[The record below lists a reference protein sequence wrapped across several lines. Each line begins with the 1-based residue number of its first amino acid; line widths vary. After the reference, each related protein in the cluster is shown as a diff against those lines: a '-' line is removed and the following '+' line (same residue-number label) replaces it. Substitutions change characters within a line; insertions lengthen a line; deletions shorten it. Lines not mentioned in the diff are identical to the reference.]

1 MVRRMK
7 VVRVVQRGEVFGDVF
22 APPSKSYTHR
32 AVFVASLAEG
42 TSVINSPLISRDT
55 RATIGAVMSFG
66 ASVEQQES
74 SLLVEGLRRPR
85 VPENVIDAM
94 NSGTTLRIATAVASL
109 ADGGYTVLTGDE
121 SLRRRPMGP
130 LLEAL
135 NQLGVE
141 AWSTRGNG
149 CAPVVVKG
157 KGNIAGTCSI
167 RGDVSSQFV
176 SGLVVAGSASE
187 GGLEVRMTGDVVSRP
202 YIEATCEVVRRFGGR
217 VSFEGNE
224 VKVEGGG
231 LEPKEFTVPGDFG
244 LASFLMAVPVLMGGS
259 LRVWNLDRSLPQA
272 DAAILDVL
280 SRMGARFREGRDHVE
295 LYGSELRGVEVD
307 LRDAPDLLPVVAVL
321 ACFAEGET
329 VVRGVRHAR
338 YKESDRITVLAR
350 ELRKAGVDV
359 EELSDGLVIRG
370 STLREAVLDP
380 EGDHRLFMAFSIL
393 SLASQGKIATLGLES
408 VDVSYPE
415 FLRDLTS
422 MGCEVE
428 VRDAG

>member
-1 MVRRMK
+1 
-7 VVRVVQRGEVFGDVF
+7 
-22 APPSKSYTHR
+22 
-32 AVFVASLAEG
+32 
-42 TSVINSPLISRDT
+42 
-55 RATIGAVMSFG
+55 
-66 ASVEQQES
+66 
-74 SLLVEGLRRPR
+74 
-85 VPENVIDAM
+85 
-94 NSGTTLRIATAVASL
+94 
-109 ADGGYTVLTGDE
+109 
-121 SLRRRPMGP
+121 
-130 LLEAL
+130 
-135 NQLGVE
+135 
-141 AWSTRGNG
+141 
-149 CAPVVVKG
+149 
-157 KGNIAGTCSI
+157 
-167 RGDVSSQFV
+167 
-176 SGLVVAGSASE
+176 
-187 GGLEVRMTGDVVSRP
+187 MTGDVVSRP

-338 YKESDRITVLAR
+338 YKESDRISVLAR